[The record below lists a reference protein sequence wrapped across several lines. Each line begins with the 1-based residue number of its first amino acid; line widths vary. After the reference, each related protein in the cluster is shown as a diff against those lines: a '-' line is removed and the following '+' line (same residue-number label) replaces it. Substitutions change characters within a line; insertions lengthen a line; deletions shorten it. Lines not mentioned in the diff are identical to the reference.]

1 MRAFLVGLSLLSLA
15 ACGSS
20 STGPDGQAVIGG
32 VFTLT
37 SVDGKSTFPVAFADS
52 SLKSGT
58 LTVTDSGWTQLTIV
72 LYASGGNPAG
82 DTLTQGGGWVTSESN
97 LTLYD
102 YSNTT
107 AYTGTFTP
115 TSISLTTKTATVL
128 GYTKQ

>member
-1 MRAFLVGLSLLSLA
+1 MRAFFVGLSLFSLA

-20 STGPDGQAVIGG
+20 GTGPDGQAVIGG

-37 SVDGKSTFPVAFADS
+37 SADGKALPAAFADS
-52 SLKSGT
+52 TLKSGT

-72 LYASGGNPAG
+72 LYAAGGNPAG
-82 DTLTQGGGWVTSESN
+82 DTLTQGGGWVTSGSN

-102 YSNTT
+102 YTNTT